1 MKTLGEI
8 RDRMIAIVGRP
19 ELLNFVNAR
28 LVLRTGVSLNN
39 AADST
44 NADDLRRVVVALKDM
59 GYALDGQGVQK

>member
-8 RDRMIAIVGRP
+8 RDRMINIVGKP

-39 AADST
+39 KSESVT
-44 NADDLRRVVVALKDM
+44 TDDVNKVVGALREM
-59 GYALDGQGVQK
+59 GYAIDGGVQK

>member
-8 RDRMIAIVGRP
+8 RERMIAIVGRP

-39 AADST
+39 KSESVTAEDVT
-44 NADDLRRVVVALKDM
+44 RVVGALREM
-59 GYALDGQGVQK
+59 GYAIDGGVQK

>member
-1 MKTLGEI
+1 MKTLGEV

-39 AADST
+39 ASEGISS
-44 NADDLRRVVVALKDM
+44 DDVRRVVGALKEM
-59 GYALDGQGVQK
+59 GYAIEQGVQK

>member
-8 RDRMIAIVGRP
+8 RERMIAIIGRP

-39 AADST
+39 AAESAT
-44 NADDLRRVVVALKDM
+44 SDDLHRVVVALKEM
-59 GYALDGQGVQK
+59 GYSIDGQGVQK